1 MWSMNNADV
10 NLHLSQCRN
19 ELDHI
24 NDSIRALGI
33 TSPVSPYL
41 TKYAVI
47 RACGAIEVSFKN
59 IVVDFCSKRSKKQ
72 VKRFIY
78 MRVAKGSANPS
89 QDNILNILNQFDEDW
104 KKAYKTNLNADPD
117 KQQLIDSLQSLVD
130 ARNDFAHGGNPTLS
144 IADVL
149 AHFDNAKKVIEHIDR
164 VIY

>member
-1 MWSMNNADV
+1 MWSMNNPDV
-10 NLHLSQCRN
+10 HQHLSQCRG

-33 TSPVSPYL
+33 TSPVAPYL

-59 IVVDFCSKRSKKQ
+59 LIVDFCSKRSKKQ

-78 MRVAKGSANPS
+78 VNVAKGSANPS
-89 QDNILNILNQFDEDW
+89 QDNIMKILNQFDEDW
-104 KKAYKTNLNADPD
+104 KSLYKANLKADPD
-117 KQQLIDSLQSLVD
+117 RQKLLDSLQSLVD

-149 AHFDNAKKVIEHIDR
+149 AHFDNAQRVIEHIDR
-164 VIY
+164 IIS